1 MEQMKMRAIEMVRQI
16 REAHYE
22 QLKDKTPQERLA
34 FYREKAQVMNKRVK
48 TILEAH
54 QTLKPQEK
62 VLVGQKSE
70 R

>member
-1 MEQMKMRAIEMVRQI
+1 MEQMKMKAIEMVRQI

-22 QLKDKTPQERLA
+22 QLKDKTHQERLA

-48 TILEAH
+48 AILEAH

-62 VLVGQKSE
+62 TSTSS
-70 R
+70 

>member
-1 MEQMKMRAIEMVRQI
+1 MKAIEIVRQI

-48 TILEAH
+48 TILDAR